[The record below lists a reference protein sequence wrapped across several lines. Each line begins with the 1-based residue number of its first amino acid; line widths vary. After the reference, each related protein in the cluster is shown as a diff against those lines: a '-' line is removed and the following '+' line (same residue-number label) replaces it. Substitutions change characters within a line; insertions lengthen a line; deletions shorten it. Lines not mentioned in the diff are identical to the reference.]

1 MDSSDTPQEPPR
13 RNSLEAWAARRERR
27 RESDHWI
34 TGTRRV
40 VPLADGGGAAHLN
53 PGAPRLLLERQ
64 GDTGGWAPVGV
75 AADHAEA
82 AAWLSNPT
90 ADPAT

>member
-1 MDSSDTPQEPPR
+1 MDSNDTPQQPA

-40 VPLADGGGAAHLN
+40 VPLANGGGAAHLY
-53 PGAPRLLLERQ
+53 PDAPRLLLERQ
-64 GDTGGWAPVGV
+64 GETGGWAPVGV

-82 AAWLSNPT
+82 AAWLRDPT
-90 ADPAT
+90 AAPAT